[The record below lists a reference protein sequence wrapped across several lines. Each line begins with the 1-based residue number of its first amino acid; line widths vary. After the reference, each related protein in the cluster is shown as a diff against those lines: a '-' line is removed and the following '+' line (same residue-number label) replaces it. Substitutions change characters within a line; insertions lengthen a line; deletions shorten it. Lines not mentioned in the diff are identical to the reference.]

1 MGGSKWSFSCSLF
14 TFLFLITGTS
24 TQDIIFPGESI
35 KDGETLVSAGGSFEL
50 GFFSPGSSKNRY
62 VGILYKKVSSG
73 TVVWVANRETPVS
86 DKSRVLSV
94 TGQGIITLLNG
105 KHSLVW
111 SSNVSKAARSPVV
124 QLMESGNLV
133 VKERN
138 DNNLERTLWESFDY
152 LGDSFLPEMKIGRN
166 FITGFEMYL
175 TYWKNT
181 VLMLKFVHGEMV
193 LGIPKINSNSRT

>member
-1 MGGSKWSFSCSLF
+1 MVKLLS
-14 TFLFLITGTS
+14 
-24 TQDIIFPGESI
+24 Q
-35 KDGETLVSAGGSFEL
+35 LVEVL
-50 GFFSPGSSKNRY
+50 N
-62 VGILYKKVSSG
+62 
-73 TVVWVANRETPVS
+73 W
-86 DKSRVLSV
+86 DLSV
-94 TGQGIITLLNG
+94 WEVPRTDI
-105 KHSLVW
+105 LVW
-111 SSNVSKAARSPVV
+111 SSNVSKAARSPVM

-152 LGDSFLPEMKIGRN
+152 PGDSFLPEMKIGRN

-193 LGIPKINSNSRT
+193 LGIPKMNSNSRT